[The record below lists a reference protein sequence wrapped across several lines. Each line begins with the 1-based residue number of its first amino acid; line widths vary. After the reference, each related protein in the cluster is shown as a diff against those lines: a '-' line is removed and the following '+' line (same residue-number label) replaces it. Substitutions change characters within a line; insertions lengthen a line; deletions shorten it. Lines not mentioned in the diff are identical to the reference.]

1 MIRNGID
8 RVTDA
13 PYRSLLE
20 HLRLGLVSNMSGI
33 SPRHGWRSTVDVLP
47 KLFTVSCLFAP
58 EHGVRGVL
66 GPGEKVSDGRDELT
80 GLYTHSL
87 FEDMVFSPGT
97 DGTDA
102 AYAPRA
108 DSLRDLDMLVF
119 DMQDVG
125 SRYFTYASTLLCT
138 MRACAANRVPLC
150 VLDRPNP
157 LGGLVTEGGRQADDC
172 VSFIGL
178 MRMPIRHGLT
188 LGELARYCNE
198 AYALSCDLT
207 VIPCGGLKRSMLWA
221 DTGLPFVRPSPNLP
235 SPDAVTVYN
244 GTCMLA
250 GTNVSEGR
258 GTTTPF
264 TTIGAP
270 FIQPERLA
278 DTMNALE
285 LPGLAFSPTFFRPAF
300 GKYAGEIC
308 RGVDIHVTDARAVRA
323 VTLGVYL
330 IDTLRRLFP
339 ADFAFTPPPTG
350 ARWHIDLSTG
360 GHALRAGMPPDELLA
375 MWNEDGRAF
384 VAETEPFRLYP

>member
-1 MIRNGID
+1 M
-8 RVTDA
+8 
-13 PYRSLLE
+13 
-20 HLRLGLVSNMSGI
+20 
-33 SPRHGWRSTVDVLP
+33 
-47 KLFTVSCLFAP
+47 
-58 EHGVRGVL
+58 
-66 GPGEKVSDGRDELT
+66 
-80 GLYTHSL
+80 
-87 FEDMVFSPGT
+87 FSPGT

-157 LGGLVTEGGRQADDC
+157 LGGLVTEGGRQTDDC

-207 VIPCGGLKRSMLWA
+207 VIPCGGLRRSMLWA

-308 RGVDIHVTDARAVRA
+308 RGVDIHVTDVRAVRA

>member
-1 MIRNGID
+1 MIQNGID
-8 RVTDA
+8 RVTEA
-13 PYRSLLE
+13 VYRPLLE
-20 HLRLGLVSNMSGI
+20 GKRLGLVSNMSGI
-33 SPRHGWRSTVDVLP
+33 SPRHGWRSTVDALP
-47 KLFTVSCLFAP
+47 RLFSVSCLFAP

-66 GPGEKVSDGRDELT
+66 DPGEKVSDGRDSLT

-87 FEDMVFSPGT
+87 FEDTVF
-97 DGTDA
+97 
-102 AYAPRA
+102 APRTDSA
-108 DSLRDLDMLVF
+108 DSVYVPRTDSLRELDMLVF

-138 MRACAANRVPLC
+138 MRACAANRMPLC

-198 AYALSCDLT
+198 VYGLHCDLT
-207 VIPCGGLKRSMLWA
+207 VIPCGGLNRSMLWA

-278 DTMNALE
+278 DEMNALE

-300 GKYAGEIC
+300 GKYTGEIC
-308 RGVDIHVTDARAVRA
+308 RGVDIHVLDARTVRAVR
-323 VTLGVYL
+323 LGVYL

-339 ADFAFTPPPTG
+339 DGFAFTPPPAG

-360 GHALRAGMPPDELLA
+360 GHALRSGMPPDELLA
-375 MWNEDGRAF
+375 MWDADGRAF
-384 VAETEPFRLYP
+384 ATETEKFRLYP